1 MEIFKK
7 KTDYGTSLKNLLEQL
22 WEYQEAEAN
31 LMVEIATLQY
41 ENGDTDDAIG
51 FLEKSVEIYHELGFV
66 EEEATML
73 DLIGD
78 VYSSTEDVQN
88 AIDYYYKSLMLC
100 SSMET
105 PLKAEVSNKI
115 KEYEAELETTK
126 NKAVKKSLGK
136 SGDDT
141 LLESEVSN
149 ESYLLEDD
157 ESVDYVKIGKRLDD
171 IIGLLD
177 ESAVYA
183 TYQEFENPMA
193 HLKEAHQMASNI
205 GDEKGQ
211 AALLLIMGDIT
222 LKEEKTKKSLEFF
235 QKSLK
240 SFRKIGDKKGES
252 ISRLMMGTAYFLLGE
267 TDEGSR
273 YLRQSMDII
282 KHLNDPV
289 IEKAALALL
298 NSIYK

>member
-1 MEIFKK
+1 MAIFKGK
-7 KTDYGTSLKNLLEQL
+7 DDYGTSLKKLLEQL

-31 LMVEIATLQY
+31 LLVEIATLQY

-51 FLEKSVEIYHELGFV
+51 FLEKSVELYHELGFT
-66 EEEATML
+66 EAEATIL

-78 VYSSTEDVQN
+78 VYSSTDDFQN
-88 AIDYYYKSLMLC
+88 AIDYYYKSLML
-100 SSMET
+100 SSSLDT

-115 KEYEAELETTK
+115 KEYEAQIGITK
-126 NKAVKKSLGK
+126 DKAVKKAIAEGEDEHLQ
-136 SGDDT
+136 
-141 LLESEVSN
+141 ESEVSN
-149 ESYLLEDD
+149 EAYLLEDG

-177 ESAVYA
+177 ESAVYG
-183 TYQEFENPMA
+183 TYQEFENPMV
-193 HLKEAHQMASNI
+193 HLDEAYQMASNI
-205 GDEKGQ
+205 GDEKGE

-240 SFRKIGDKKGES
+240 SFMKIGDKKGES
-252 ISRLMMGTAYFLLGE
+252 ISRLMIGTAYFLLGE
-267 TDEGSR
+267 TDVGSK

-282 KHLNDPV
+282 KHLNDPD

-298 NSIYK
+298 SSIYE

>member
-1 MEIFKK
+1 MDIFKRK
-7 KTDYGTSLKNLLEQL
+7 EDYGTSLKILLEQL

-31 LMVEIATLQY
+31 LMVEIATMQY

-51 FLEKSVEIYHELGFV
+51 FLEKSVEIYHELGFT
-66 EEEATML
+66 ESEATIL

-88 AIDYYYKSLMLC
+88 AMDYYYKSLMLC
-100 SSMET
+100 SSLDT
-105 PLKAEVSNKI
+105 PLNAEVSNKI

-126 NKAVKKSLGK
+126 NKAAKKSMV
-136 SGDDT
+136 
-141 LLESEVSN
+141 ESENDNLTESKVSN
-149 ESYLLEDD
+149 ESSILEDD
-157 ESVDYVKIGKRLDD
+157 ESVDYVNIGKRLDD

-193 HLKEAHQMASNI
+193 HLKEAYQMASSI
-205 GDEKGQ
+205 GDAKGE

-267 TDEGSR
+267 TDVGSK

-282 KHLNDPV
+282 KHLNDPF

-298 NSIYK
+298 NSIYE

>member
-1 MEIFKK
+1 MDFFKGK
-7 KTDYGTSLKNLLEQL
+7 DDYGASLKKLLEQL

-51 FLEKSVEIYHELGFV
+51 FLEKSVEIYHELGFI

-78 VYSSTEDVQN
+78 VYSSVDDIQN
-88 AIDYYYKSLMLC
+88 ALDYYYKSFKLC
-100 SSMET
+100 SSLDT
-105 PLKAEVSNKI
+105 PLEAEVLNKI
-115 KEYEAELETTK
+115 KEYEAEIETN
-126 NKAVKKSLGK
+126 NKTAKKSTKRSKADSLQV
-136 SGDDT
+136 
-141 LLESEVSN
+141 SEVSDKSN
-149 ESYLLEDD
+149 SFEDE

-177 ESAVYA
+177 ESAVYGS
-183 TYQEFENPMA
+183 YQEFENPMA
-193 HLKEAHQMASNI
+193 HLDEAYQMANSI
-205 GDEKGQ
+205 GDDKGE

-240 SFRKIGDKKGES
+240 SFRKIGDRKGES

-298 NSIYK
+298 NSIYE

>member
-1 MEIFKK
+1 MGIFDGKK
-7 KTDYGTSLKNLLEQL
+7 DYSTSLKKLLEQL

-41 ENGDTDDAIG
+41 EMGDADDAIA
-51 FLEKSVEIYHELGFV
+51 FLEKSVGIYHELGFT
-66 EEEATML
+66 EEEATIL

-78 VYSSTEDVQN
+78 VYISTDNVQKALDN
-88 AIDYYYKSLMLC
+88 YYTSFKLC
-100 SSMET
+100 SSLDT
-105 PLKAEVSNKI
+105 PLEGEVLNKI
-115 KEYEAELETTK
+115 KEFEVELEATK
-126 NKAVKKSLGK
+126 NKAVDKKAMVKG
-136 SGDDT
+136 GDDA
-141 LLESEVSN
+141 LSKSEVSD
-149 ESYLLEDD
+149 ESYASGD
-157 ESVDYVKIGKRLDD
+157 EAIDYVKIGKRLDD

-193 HLKEAHQMASNI
+193 HMKEALQMANSI
-205 GDEKGQ
+205 GDMKGE

-240 SFRKIGDKKGES
+240 SFQKIDDKKGES

-267 TDEGSR
+267 TDEGSN

-282 KHLNDPV
+282 KHLNDPD

-298 NSIYK
+298 NSIYE